1 MQSTKQREEERKD
14 HTEWLDTIK
23 ERNDELTNDWW
34 PFVQNIEDILERM
47 TYMMQRFE
55 DLDNLVGEVDG
66 RIKNLRKILI
76 KLEIV
81 DDRFVF

>member
-1 MQSTKQREEERKD
+1 MQSTKKREEERKD

-34 PFVQNIEDILERM
+34 PFIQNIEDILERM
-47 TYMMQRFE
+47 TYMMQRFD

-81 DDRFVF
+81 DDRFIF

>member
-1 MQSTKQREEERKD
+1 MQSTKKREEERKD

-34 PFVQNIEDILERM
+34 PFIQNIEDILERM